1 MFSTYYGEHMPRTYH
16 TFDLIIIGGGT
27 AGLAALKEAVKYT
40 DNVIL
45 IHDGPAG
52 SSCART
58 ACMPSKS
65 LIHAA
70 NLYHSRHKMVDAGIK
85 KAEKLKVDIPAVLES
100 VREKRDYFVCG
111 VNDEYMHLHRHIIK
125 GRGRFDSPTTV
136 RAAGRLLHTKATV
149 IATGSSPHIPKEFAE
164 FENKLLTTDTL
175 FEQRDLPSR
184 MAVIGLGP
192 VGLEMAQAL
201 ARLSIEVTAIE
212 RHSLVGGLADKDI
225 NRTVISTLKKDMRV
239 WLETKPDLADAGD
252 GFLVK
257 GKNELVEVDRILL
270 ATGRKPNLGSLGL
283 KRLGAQVDSEGVPH
297 FNRMTMQLRGLP
309 IYIAGDATDERE
321 MLHEASDEGK
331 RAAYH
336 ALHGESAKP
345 HPRKVPMSI
354 VFTHPTIA
362 VIGDSHYAMRWNG
375 VKTGEASFDDQV
387 SATIENENHGKIRIT
402 ADAEDG
408 RLRGCEMMAPE
419 GEHLAHLLAFALEQR
434 LTAKEMLSMPFY
446 HPSFEEGLKA
456 ALKDLA

>member
-1 MFSTYYGEHMPRTYH
+1 MPRTYH

-45 IHDGPAG
+45 IHDGPVG
-52 SSCART
+52 SNCIHA

-65 LIHAA
+65 LIHTA
-70 NLYHSRHKMVDAGIK
+70 NLYHARHKMVDAGIK
-85 KAEKLKVDIPAVLES
+85 RAEKLKVDIPAVLQS
-100 VREKRDYFVCG
+100 VREKRDHFLHCVD
-111 VNDEYMHLHRHIIK
+111 DEYKHLQRHIIK
-125 GRGRFDSPTTV
+125 GRGRFDSPTRV
-136 RAAGRLLHTKATV
+136 RADGRLLHTKATV
-149 IATGSSPHIPKEFAE
+149 IATGSSPAVPKEFAE
-164 FENKLLTTDTL
+164 FAGKILTTDTL
-175 FEQRDLPSR
+175 FEQQDLPKR

-201 ARLSIEVTAIE
+201 ARLGIEVTAIE
-212 RHSLVGGLADKDI
+212 RYSLVGGLADKEI
-225 NRTVISTLKKDMRV
+225 NRTVIAALKKEMRV

-257 GKNELVEVDRILL
+257 GKDEIVEVETVLL

-283 KRLGAQVDSEGVPH
+283 KRLGAQMDSEGVPH
-297 FNRMTMQLRGLP
+297 FNRLTMQLRGLP
-309 IYIAGDATDERE
+309 IYIAGDATDELE

-336 ALHGESAKP
+336 ALHGEGAKIYA
-345 HPRKVPMSI
+345 RKVPMSI

-362 VIGDSHYAMRWNG
+362 VIGDSNYAMRWNG
-375 VKTGEASFDDQV
+375 IKTGEASFEGQGR
-387 SATIENENHGKIRIT
+387 ATIENENHGRIRIT
-402 ADAEDG
+402 ADASDG

-434 LTAKEMLSMPFY
+434 LTAKEMLTMPFY

-456 ALKDLA
+456 ALKDLV